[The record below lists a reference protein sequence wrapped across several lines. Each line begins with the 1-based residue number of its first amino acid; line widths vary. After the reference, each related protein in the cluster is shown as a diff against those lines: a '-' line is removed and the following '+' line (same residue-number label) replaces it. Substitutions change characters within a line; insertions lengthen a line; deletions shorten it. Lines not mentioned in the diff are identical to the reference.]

1 VNDKHADGSE
11 TEKRKF
17 PARSETPAAPKA
29 AALEVVLVDD
39 SVAMRERLAA
49 SLVALD
55 GVEIIGQ
62 ANDVPSGLR
71 LLEVRQPD
79 VLILDVE
86 LPGQSGMDLLKI
98 AHRRKFAPVVIM
110 FSIYDHPKLRQLCL
124 DNGASHYFHKL
135 TQFDDIA
142 ELCRELAVKRR
153 EQGS

>member
-1 VNDKHADGSE
+1 VNDKHAEDSK
-11 TEKRKF
+11 TEKQKTSGQ
-17 PARSETPAAPKA
+17 AEMLATPQAAT
-29 AALEVVLVDD
+29 LQVVLVDD
-39 SVAMRERLAA
+39 SLPMRERLVA

-71 LLEVRQPD
+71 LLETRPPD
-79 VLILDVE
+79 VLVLDVE

-98 AHRRKFAPVVIM
+98 AHRRKFAPVIIM

-124 DNGASHYFHKL
+124 NNGATHYFHKL

-142 ELCRELAVKRR
+142 DLCRELAVKKR
-153 EQGS
+153 QQTG